1 MVQFVPGKDCNWSCN
16 HLKWNVP
23 MDSFQPIKIIHST
36 NDGQLIR
43 TKRSDLTS
51 GGLMN
56 GAATI
61 NSLHVTP

>member
-1 MVQFVPGKDCNWSCN
+1 MSIKHPAKKLTKIFN
-16 HLKWNVP
+16 HK
-23 MDSFQPIKIIHST
+23 KIIHST

>member
-1 MVQFVPGKDCNWSCN
+1 MKGVEMMPADN
-16 HLKWNVP
+16 
-23 MDSFQPIKIIHST
+23 FQPIKIIHST

-51 GGLMN
+51 GGWMN

-61 NSLHVTP
+61 NSLHVTT

>member
-1 MVQFVPGKDCNWSCN
+1 VING
-16 HLKWNVP
+16 NVTKV
-23 MDSFQPIKIIHST
+23 DSVTEYSTFGGILSDYHQIIHST